1 MSRLPSLGPR
11 GEGWLLL
18 QLLLLLAIVAAAMA
32 FPLPVDSSVQQT
44 ARVVG
49 LVILVVGL
57 IVFGLGIVTLGS
69 SLSPLPAPMPSAELV
84 ERGIYRFIRHPIYTG
99 LILAALG
106 GCWWPIEVTPG
117 WAQSIAMAL
126 PTGWTMA
133 ALHRL
138 MSFQAGAAAA
148 LPYGIAL
155 AVAALAVGWIAV
167 RTFRYA

>member
-11 GEGWLLL
+11 GEGWLFL

-32 FPLPVDSSVQQT
+32 FPLPVASSVEQT

-49 LVILVVGL
+49 LGMLVVGL

-106 GCWWPIEVTPG
+106 G
-117 WAQSIAMAL
+117 SIYTVSPLAL
-126 PTGWTMA
+126 GLT
-133 ALHRL
+133 AL
-138 MSFQAGAAAA
+138 
-148 LPYGIAL
+148 L
-155 AVAALAVGWIAV
+155 AVVLDLKSRREEIWLRERFPEYKAYAA
-167 RTFRYA
+167 RTRKFIPGIY

>member
-11 GEGWLLL
+11 GEGWLFL
-18 QLLLLLAIVAAAMA
+18 QLLILLAIVAAAMA
-32 FPLPVDSSVQQT
+32 FPLPVASSVEQT

-49 LVILVVGL
+49 LGMLVVGL

-106 GCWWPIEVTPG
+106 G
-117 WAQSIAMAL
+117 SIYTVAPLAL
-126 PTGWTMA
+126 GLT
-133 ALHRL
+133 AL
-138 MSFQAGAAAA
+138 
-148 LPYGIAL
+148 L
-155 AVAALAVGWIAV
+155 AVVLDLKSRREEIWLRERFPEYKAYAA
-167 RTFRYA
+167 RTRKFIPGIY